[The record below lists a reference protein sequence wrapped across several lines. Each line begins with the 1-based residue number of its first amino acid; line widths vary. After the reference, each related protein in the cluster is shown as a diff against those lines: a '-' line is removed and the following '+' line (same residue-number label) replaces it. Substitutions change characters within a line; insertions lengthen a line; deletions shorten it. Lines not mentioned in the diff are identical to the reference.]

1 MPRLL
6 VVIASTRPGRV
17 GKPVADWFLEQA
29 RSYGGFEIE
38 VADLAEM
45 DLPFM
50 DEPAHPQFRSYTKE
64 HTKRWS
70 FIVEHADA
78 CVFVMPEYNFGFTAP
93 LKNAL
98 DYLYLEWQ
106 YKPVGF
112 VSYGGIAGGTR
123 AVQMIKQVVTT
134 LKMMPV
140 KEGVI
145 IPFVATRLDETQHF
159 LSDDSL
165 DGQARGMLEE
175 IERVTRAF
183 SSLRADQGSG
193 RAIG

>member
-6 VVIASTRPGRV
+6 VIIASTRPGRV
-17 GKPVADWFLEQA
+17 GKPVADWFLGHA
-29 RSYGGFEIE
+29 RAQGAFEIE
-38 VADLAEM
+38 VADLAELQ
-45 DLPFM
+45 LPFM
-50 DEPAHPQFRSYTKE
+50 DEPAHPQLRGYTQE

-70 FIVEHADA
+70 AIVERADA
-78 CVFVMPEYNFGFTAP
+78 YVFVMPEYNFGFSAP

-106 YKPVGF
+106 YKPVAF

-140 KEGVI
+140 KESVI
-145 IPFVATRLDETQHF
+145 IPFVATRIDETHRF
-159 LSDDSL
+159 LGDDAL
-165 DGQARGMLEE
+165 EGQAKALLEE
-175 IERVTRAF
+175 IHLLAASF
-183 SSLRADQGSG
+183 SELRELSRTG
-193 RAIG
+193 

>member
-6 VVIASTRPGRV
+6 VIIASTRPGRV
-17 GKPVADWFLEQA
+17 GKPVADWFLGHA
-29 RSYGGFEIE
+29 RAQGTFEIE
-38 VADLAEM
+38 VADLAELQ
-45 DLPFM
+45 LPFM
-50 DEPAHPQFRSYTKE
+50 DEPAHPQQRDYTQE

-70 FIVEHADA
+70 AIVERADA
-78 CVFVMPEYNFGFTAP
+78 YVFVMPEYNFGFSAP

-106 YKPVGF
+106 YKPVAF

-140 KEGVI
+140 KESVI
-145 IPFVATRLDETQHF
+145 IPFVATRIDETHRF
-159 LSDDSL
+159 LGDDAL
-165 DGQARGMLEE
+165 EGQAKGLLEE
-175 IERVTRAF
+175 IHLLAASF
-183 SSLRADQGSG
+183 SQLRELSRSSAAG
-193 RAIG
+193 